1 MRAARGAVPAKATSK
16 SDNQCRV
23 QPGPTRGGFD
33 RRDNSRRMGVEA
45 IIWDFGGVFTTSPF
59 EAFNR
64 YEAQRG
70 LPRDFIRMVNSTN
83 HESNAWAQF
92 ECSAIDASEF
102 DRRFLAEST
111 TLGHSVR
118 GADILPLLSGDFRP
132 RMLAALKLCK
142 EHFKVGC
149 ITNNVVHGQ
158 GPGMSVTAAGAS
170 RAAEIMLLF
179 DAIVESSKTG
189 IRKPNPKIYLMMCEL
204 LGVEPNA
211 CIYLDDLGINCKP
224 AAQLGMRAI
233 KVVSE
238 EQTLN
243 DLASATGLTFA

>member
-1 MRAARGAVPAKATSK
+1 
-16 SDNQCRV
+16 
-23 QPGPTRGGFD
+23 
-33 RRDNSRRMGVEA
+33 
-45 IIWDFGGVFTTSPF
+45 
-59 EAFNR
+59 
-64 YEAQRG
+64 
-70 LPRDFIRMVNSTN
+70 
-83 HESNAWAQF
+83 
-92 ECSAIDASEF
+92 
-102 DRRFLAEST
+102 
-111 TLGHSVR
+111 
-118 GADILPLLSGDFRP
+118 
-132 RMLAALKLCK
+132 
-142 EHFKVGC
+142 
-149 ITNNVVHGQ
+149 
-158 GPGMSVTAAGAS
+158 MSVTAAGAS